1 MPPGPWSRAVSRTWP
16 RQSPAWHCGQSATA
30 VRSEPSCAQLRQF
43 IVYQYPL
50 SLCWHSDVTVLALRT
65 GSPVRD
71 LCFVGPEPGR
81 EGARREARHLTDRAV
96 DVDGPA
102 AIAADEMVMVVANP
116 GLEASGMTRRLQTA
130 DEPRSRQRG
139 KNVIDRLDRDAAE
152 PQQHC
157 APHLIGRDMAI
168 GLIKRLKHGDAGRG
182 YPQAGLFEALL
193 RVRTAGHEQER
204 SRNTGTSQETES
216 FQLAAQCSIA
226 PASARWTGTRQ

>member
-102 AIAADEMVMVVANP
+102 AIAADEVVMVVANP

-130 DEPRSRQRG
+130 DEPSGRQRG

-152 PQQHC
+152 LVWTETLPS
-157 APHLIGRDMAI
+157 
-168 GLIKRLKHGDAGRG
+168 
-182 YPQAGLFEALL
+182 
-193 RVRTAGHEQER
+193 RT
-204 SRNTGTSQETES
+204 ST
-216 FQLAAQCSIA
+216 
-226 PASARWTGTRQ
+226 ARRT